1 MKAKYVILS
10 VLNKQELFYLKSR
23 YKEMKKLAN
32 KHEVSLV
39 EQNFIDAIIS
49 MVGYCSLGFG
59 LVSIVNGILLVFSFF
74 QDNMLKSFFLSSIV
88 SIAMF
93 AILITHRKLDTK
105 FSYQLCL
112 KMFYLKIK
120 LFCYCIPAPVV
131 VPDIFINN

>member
-39 EQNFIDAIIS
+39 EQNFIDSIIS
-49 MVGYCSLGFG
+49 MVGYCSLVFG

-74 QDNMLKSFFLSSIV
+74 QDI
-88 SIAMF
+88 
-93 AILITHRKLDTK
+93 
-105 FSYQLCL
+105 C
-112 KMFYLKIK
+112 
-120 LFCYCIPAPVV
+120 
-131 VPDIFINN
+131 

>member
-74 QDNMLKSFFLSSIV
+74 QDNMLKSFFCLQSLVLPCSLFLAYTENWILNSLTNYASKCFILKLSYSVIV
-88 SIAMF
+88 F
-93 AILITHRKLDTK
+93 LH
-105 FSYQLCL
+105 QL
-112 KMFYLKIK
+112 
-120 LFCYCIPAPVV
+120 
-131 VPDIFINN
+131 

>member
-74 QDNMLKSFFLSSIV
+74 RIICWKVFFCLQSLVLPCSLFLSYTENWILNSLTNYASKCFILKLSYSVIV
-88 SIAMF
+88 F
-93 AILITHRKLDTK
+93 LH
-105 FSYQLCL
+105 QL
-112 KMFYLKIK
+112 
-120 LFCYCIPAPVV
+120 
-131 VPDIFINN
+131 